1 MRPRFALISVLGTIV
16 TAACLGWSAP
26 GLAAQATTLTSFRGV
41 VSGPNGPNGVVASG
55 THTRT
60 ITDVTGPNGPYGE
73 KVLAS
78 YPVNINWFSGM
89 TASQYAD
96 AYQAACNATLPG
108 PMTGPNG
115 YGTARENRVVPMVRL
130 SKQSGTYDFSDVGI
144 PTGIIVTTFVPSTAE
159 DAPAASTAALA
170 SLVACLS
177 LLAYRARRR
186 RPTA

>member
-1 MRPRFALISVLGTIV
+1 MRTRIGSLVTIGALVS
-16 TAACLGWSAP
+16 AACWNAP
-26 GLAAQATTLTSFRGV
+26 ALAAQQTTLTKFSGV
-41 VSGPNGPNGVVASG
+41 VSGATGPNGVAASG

-60 ITDVTGPNGPYGE
+60 ITDFGGPIGNGE
-73 KVLAS
+73 RVLAT
-78 YPVNINWFSGM
+78 YNVNINWISGM

-96 AYQAACNATLPG
+96 AYQAACNATLPL
-108 PMTGPNG
+108 PSTGANG

-144 PTGIIVTTFVPSTAE
+144 PPGIIVTTFVPSTAE

-177 LLAYRARRR
+177 LLAYRARKRR
-186 RPTA
+186 KTA